1 LYFVVTDLSVERQWG
16 DALVRA
22 EGRFHR
28 LVDEAP
34 LGIAAVDAAGRVADA
49 NHALAVLAGVGE
61 ADLPGLPFLDL
72 VGEADR
78 APTRD
83 YLDAMRRG
91 ASGNDPLDI
100 RAFGKPPRPVQILAG
115 RPSRERGDVL
125 LFVVDMSERRNLE
138 QRVLHAQKMQAI
150 GQMAGGV
157 AHDFNNLLTAMIG
170 HCDLL
175 LERHPETDPSFADLQ
190 QIKQNAARAASLVRQ
205 LLAFSRRQTLRPE
218 TMDPAETLRELGD
231 LLRRV
236 LGTGIALDIAIA
248 RDAGLARADASQL
261 EQVVVNLAV
270 NARDA
275 MPKGGDLRIGL
286 RRYISQAAEELV
298 PETVPAGDY
307 VRIDVVDTGI
317 GVVPE
322 HLDKIFEPFFTTKPV
337 GSGTGLGLATAYGII
352 RQSGGWLAV
361 ASVLGQGTTFS
372 IFLPRIDPA
381 NAPAPAKNEAAV
393 DLTGRARILLA
404 EDELAV
410 RSFAARALRA
420 KGYEVVEAPDGE
432 AALAAFERE
441 GGRFDLLVTDVMM
454 PGMQGPE
461 LIRRVRA
468 LRPDLKVIVTSG
480 FAEDAFAADLGDA
493 PTELLP
499 KPFAL
504 KDLAAKVR
512 AVLGGG
518 SS

>member
-1 LYFVVTDLSVERQWG
+1 MIYRALSALVVATALAWLGLLAIEDHEATVPFAAIGGGLLGLFVLLRRSKPDPAEVERLAAQRLESQGEAAAAFGLEGRIIEAGDHWRRLCGRAPTLASAFAALAEGDGEIAKRLAAVAERAASGQRAEAEIGQGIGASARRLRVMVSPDRAGAATGLARILILNALPSARDARLDGVLDAAGLGLVAVDGGGRVVEANAGFSAWIGREAVEIAARRPRLADLTGGKDGAEGGRWSLAGPEGKREVLATPLGRTGADGVLYFVVTDLSVERQWG

-72 VGEADR
+72 LGEPDR

-175 LERHPETDPSFADLQ
+175 LERHPETDPAFADLQ

-218 TMDPAETLRELGD
+218 TLDPA
-231 LLRRV
+231 
-236 LGTGIALDIAIA
+236 
-248 RDAGLARADASQL
+248 
-261 EQVVVNLAV
+261 
-270 NARDA
+270 
-275 MPKGGDLRIGL
+275 
-286 RRYISQAAEELV
+286 
-298 PETVPAGDY
+298 
-307 VRIDVVDTGI
+307 
-317 GVVPE
+317 
-322 HLDKIFEPFFTTKPV
+322 
-337 GSGTGLGLATAYGII
+337 
-352 RQSGGWLAV
+352 
-361 ASVLGQGTTFS
+361 
-372 IFLPRIDPA
+372 
-381 NAPAPAKNEAAV
+381 
-393 DLTGRARILLA
+393 
-404 EDELAV
+404 
-410 RSFAARALRA
+410 
-420 KGYEVVEAPDGE
+420 
-432 AALAAFERE
+432 
-441 GGRFDLLVTDVMM
+441 
-454 PGMQGPE
+454 
-461 LIRRVRA
+461 
-468 LRPDLKVIVTSG
+468 
-480 FAEDAFAADLGDA
+480 
-493 PTELLP
+493 
-499 KPFAL
+499 
-504 KDLAAKVR
+504 
-512 AVLGGG
+512 
-518 SS
+518 